1 MSNFSQKILRREDP
15 RVYQDKDSH
24 LMRTL
29 RVRDVMAL
37 GIGTIV
43 STSIFTLPGIV
54 AATHTGPAVALSF
67 LFAAIVA
74 GLVSFAYAEM
84 ASAMPF
90 AGSAYSWIN
99 VVFGELFGWVAGW
112 ALLAEY
118 FIATAFVA
126 SGFSANLRGLI
137 SPLGVKLPDALSN
150 TFGNQGG
157 IIDIVA
163 AIVILLTAL
172 LLSFGLSE
180 AARIENILV
189 VLKVLAIGLFIVVG
203 LTVIKLDNYVPFI
216 PEYKMTDAGAFGGW
230 QGIYAGVSMIFLAY
244 IGFDSIAANS
254 AEAINPQRTMPRGIL
269 GSLLVAVVL
278 FVAVALVLVGM
289 FHYSEYANNAEPVG
303 WALRESGFGVVAVI
317 VQAISVIGMFTALIG
332 MMLAGSFTF
341 TLFIWSRWFVTFL
354 VRKIKRQTLTKPC
367 TCYNYNDCSHHRI
380 YVPI

>member
-1 MSNFSQKILRREDP
+1 MSNFFQKILRREDP

-126 SGFSANLRGLI
+126 SGFSANLDRK
-137 SPLGVKLPDALSN
+137 S
-150 TFGNQGG
+150 
-157 IIDIVA
+157 
-163 AIVILLTAL
+163 
-172 LLSFGLSE
+172 
-180 AARIENILV
+180 V
-189 VLKVLAIGLFIVVG
+189 V
-203 LTVIKLDNYVPFI
+203 
-216 PEYKMTDAGAFGGW
+216 
-230 QGIYAGVSMIFLAY
+230 
-244 IGFDSIAANS
+244 
-254 AEAINPQRTMPRGIL
+254 
-269 GSLLVAVVL
+269 
-278 FVAVALVLVGM
+278 
-289 FHYSEYANNAEPVG
+289 
-303 WALRESGFGVVAVI
+303 
-317 VQAISVIGMFTALIG
+317 
-332 MMLAGSFTF
+332 
-341 TLFIWSRWFVTFL
+341 
-354 VRKIKRQTLTKPC
+354 
-367 TCYNYNDCSHHRI
+367 
-380 YVPI
+380 